1 MLVLLQYIQS
11 YLIDIFL
18 LIARLLFP
26 YFYVYSIS
34 SIVEFSIVN
43 Y

>member
-18 LIARLLFP
+18 LIARLFP
-26 YFYVYSIS
+26 IFM
-34 SIVEFSIVN
+34 
-43 Y
+43 